1 MCSVDKKM
9 GHASL
14 SKWFGPV
21 IFTFSYSGVVFVAG
35 SLTLVLWPCGSEQNN
50 ITENMLFR
58 QTKQHLRKRSTLGNT
73 TFHLEPDQLE
83 E

>member
-1 MCSVDKKM
+1 M

-50 ITENMLFR
+50 ITETRFF
-58 QTKQHLRKRSTLGNT
+58 TKLNNIRENAALWETRHFT
-73 TFHLEPDQLE
+73 
-83 E
+83 